1 VPGMTAGLSANN
13 PTIVDSFK
21 STLLHQGLI
30 ALVILAGIGILW
42 QALVLYRLRRAA
54 GGPDGGGG
62 SPDASLLTV
71 SFGPEAPARRLL
83 RVAFGCIWILDGLL
97 QAQPDMPLGMTTGVM
112 RPAAATSPAWV
123 QHLVNWAATTWT
135 FHPIAAPASA
145 VWIQIGIGLWLLVT
159 PRGTWSRLAGG
170 AAIGW
175 GLIVWVFAEAFGGIF
190 APGATWLFGTP
201 GAVLFYVFAGLL
213 VALPERWWANPR
225 LGRAILAVLG
235 LFLVGMA
242 ILQAWPG
249 RGFWQGHTPHGTG
262 PGPVATMAQTMAG
275 SRQPHFLS
283 SWLMAFSSF
292 DEAHGF
298 AVNLFIVVALGAIG
312 IALIAGR
319 TRFLRSAVVAYWV
332 ISLATWVLVQDLGF
346 LGGVGTDPNSMI
358 PAALVVTAG
367 YVAVTRAPTYD
378 EAESPVATLSSM
390 RRPRER
396 LATWWRSAGQNPAL
410 LLRSLVALGA
420 VGIVA
425 LGAAPMAFASM
436 NSTADPILFQATNG
450 TASATNYVSKNF
462 HLEDQYG
469 RPVSLSSL
477 RGKTV
482 ALTFLDPVC
491 TNDCPIIGQ
500 DFRLADGL
508 IGGTLRRHVEL
519 VAVVANPLYRARSYV
534 VAYDRQEG
542 MRSLHNWLYL
552 TGSLRALE
560 SAWNTFGIQVEYEP
574 GGAMIGHSE
583 VAYVLDREGHVR
595 SVLED
600 DPGTATEAQNSSFA
614 ATLAS
619 VIKSVA
625 SS

>member
-1 VPGMTAGLSANN
+1 MPGMTAGLSANN

-42 QALVLYRLRRAA
+42 QALVFYRLRRAA
-54 GGPDGGGG
+54 AVDVGTDGGLG
-62 SPDASLLTV
+62 SPLPTA

-83 RVAFGCIWILDGLL
+83 RISFGCIWILDGLL
-97 QAQPDMPLGMTTGVM
+97 QAQPDMPLGMTTGVI

-123 QHLVNWAATTWT
+123 QHLVNWAATIWT

-145 VWIQIGIGLWLLVT
+145 VWIQMGIGLWLLVA
-159 PRGTWSRLAGG
+159 PRGTWSRLAGL
-170 AAIGW
+170 AAVGW

-213 VALPERWWANPR
+213 IALPERSWASPR

-235 LFLVGMA
+235 SFLVGMA

-249 RGFWQGHTPHGTG
+249 RGFWQGRSPNGKG

-275 SRQPHFLS
+275 TRQPHFLS
-283 SWLMAFSSF
+283 SWLTTFGAF
-292 DEAHGF
+292 DAAHGF
-298 AVNLFIVVALGAIG
+298 AVNLFVVVALAAIG
-312 IALIAGR
+312 VALVAGR
-319 TRFLRSAVVAYWV
+319 TRFLPFAVVAYWV
-332 ISLATWVLVQDLGF
+332 ISLATWVLIQDLGF

-358 PAALVVTAG
+358 PAALVVTSG
-367 YVAVTRAPTYD
+367 YVAVSKLPAYD
-378 EAESPVATLSSM
+378 EAEAPVSLSSL

-396 LATWWRSAGQNPAL
+396 LSTWWRSTGPNPTA
-410 LLRSLVALGA
+410 LLRSLVAFGA
-420 VGIVA
+420 IGVVA

-436 NSTADPILFQATNG
+436 NPTADPILFEATNG
-450 TASATNYVSKNF
+450 TASTTNYVSKNF
-462 HLEDQYG
+462 HLTDQYD

-508 IGGTLRRHVEL
+508 LGGTLRRHVEL
-519 VAVVANPLYRARSYV
+519 VAVVANPLYRSRSYV
-534 VAYDRQEG
+534 VAYDKQEG
-542 MRSLHNWLYL
+542 MQHLHNWLYL
-552 TGSLRALE
+552 TGSLRSLE
-560 SAWNTFGIQVEYEP
+560 SAWNTFGIQVSYEP

-583 VAYVLDREGHVR
+583 IAYVLDRRGHVR
-595 SVLED
+595 QVLED
-600 DPGTATEAQNSSFA
+600 DPGTFTEAQNSSFA

-625 SS
+625 RS